1 MEIDTFA
8 SAANGGTQSP
18 SDAANGWITD
28 ADVILS
34 KAKNLF
40 RQISDKINRCF
51 AALNMTKWLLC
62 KYHI

>member
-8 SAANGGTQSP
+8 F
-18 SDAANGWITD
+18 AANGWITD

-40 RQISDKINRCF
+40 RQISGK
-51 AALNMTKWLLC
+51 
-62 KYHI
+62 

>member
-8 SAANGGTQSP
+8 FAANGGAEYP
-18 SDAANGWITD
+18 YADANGWITD

-40 RQISDKINRCF
+40 RQAYSDKQMFRC
-51 AALNMTKWLLC
+51 AQHDEMV
-62 KYHI
+62 IV

>member
-40 RQISDKINRCF
+40 RQAYSDKQMFRC
-51 AALNMTKWLLC
+51 AQHDEMV
-62 KYHI
+62 IM

>member
-8 SAANGGTQSP
+8 FAANGGAESP
-18 SDAANGWITD
+18 YAAANGWITD

-40 RQISDKINRCF
+40 RQISGK
-51 AALNMTKWLLC
+51 
-62 KYHI
+62 

>member
-8 SAANGGTQSP
+8 FAANGGAEYP
-18 SDAANGWITD
+18 YAVANGWITD

-40 RQISDKINRCF
+40 RQISDKIIR
-51 AALNMTKWLLC
+51 
-62 KYHI
+62 

>member
-8 SAANGGTQSP
+8 FAANGGTQSS

-40 RQISDKINRCF
+40 RQISGK
-51 AALNMTKWLLC
+51 
-62 KYHI
+62 